1 MNISIKSIMTDD
13 YDHCFV
19 CGLPATDYHH
29 CFHGADKKLSEE
41 TGCMVPLCRKCHER
55 VHHVGGE
62 YDRLLKVEAQ
72 RAYLREVFGKC
83 YL

>member
-1 MNISIKSIMTDD
+1 MNISVLSIITDD
-13 YDHCFV
+13 YGRCYM
-19 CGLPATDYHH
+19 CGAPAVDYHH
-29 CFHGADKKLSEE
+29 IFHASNKKISED

-62 YDRLLKVEAQ
+62 YDRMLKVEAQ
-72 RAYLREVFGKC
+72 RAYLRKVFGKC